1 MRSQDVKNFKLP
13 DSPGVYLFKKGK
25 EVLYVGRATSLKDR
39 VKSYFANDLIKTRG
53 PLLVDMVTKANDLEF
68 EKTDSVLE
76 AIILEANLIKKIQP
90 IYNTKEKD
98 NKSFFY
104 VVITKEDWPRVLTL
118 RERDLEKKGIKVKKK
133 FGPYTSGESIKEG
146 LRIIR
151 KIFPFADK
159 DSGKKWQKE
168 FYKQLNLAPEK
179 DSTRL
184 SDYLE
189 NIKNIETFL
198 SGKKKDLLSR
208 LEKKMGDYAKKQEFE
223 RANEVKKQIFALN
236 HIKDVS
242 LIKKDNIQREQIG
255 FRIES
260 YDISHTMG
268 SNMVGVMT
276 VVEDG
281 LPNPAE
287 YRQFKI
293 KNYKSS
299 NDTGALKEV
308 LQRRLAHPEWPMPNL
323 IVVDGGVAQK
333 RAIEE
338 VLREVKLKI
347 PVASVVKNEKHKPKG
362 ILGQT
367 KLVNIH
373 KNAIIISNQEAHR
386 FAISFQ
392 RKLQRKNLII

>member
-76 AIILEANLIKKIQP
+76 AIILEANLIKRIQP

-104 VVITKEDWPRVLTL
+104 VVITKDAWPRVLTL
-118 RERDLEKKGIKVKKK
+118 RERDLEKKGVKVKKK

-184 SDYLE
+184 NDYLE

-208 LEKKMGDYAKKQEFE
+208 LEKKMWDYAKKQEFE

-281 LPNPAE
+281 LPNPQE

-323 IVVDGGVAQK
+323 IVVDGAIAQK
-333 RAIEE
+333 RVMEE

-347 PVASVVKNEKHKPKG
+347 PVVSVVKNEKHKPKG

-367 KLVNIH
+367 RLVNTH

>member
-104 VVITKEDWPRVLTL
+104 VVITKDDWPRVLTL
-118 RERDLEKKGIKVKKK
+118 RERDLEKKGVKVKKK

-184 SDYLE
+184 NDYLE

-281 LPNPAE
+281 LPNPQE
-287 YRQFKI
+287 YRKFKI
-293 KNYKSS
+293 KNYKAS

-308 LQRRLAHPEWPMPNL
+308 LQRRLAHLEWPMPNL
-323 IVVDGGVAQK
+323 FVVDGGVAQK
-333 RAIEE
+333 RVMEE

-367 KLVNIH
+367 RLVNTH